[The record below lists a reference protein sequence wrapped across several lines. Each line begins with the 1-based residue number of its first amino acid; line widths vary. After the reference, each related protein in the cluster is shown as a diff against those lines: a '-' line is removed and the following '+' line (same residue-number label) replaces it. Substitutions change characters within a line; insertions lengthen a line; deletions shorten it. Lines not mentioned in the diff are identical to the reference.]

1 MRIKSM
7 RMVAG
12 LLAIV
17 LSSGDAVAQNKVT
30 IAIGGSSCLCY
41 LPAVLA
47 RQLGE
52 YDRAG
57 VSVDMVDLRGGSD
70 TLTAVLSGSADVV
83 TGYFDHCVELAAKK
97 QALQSFVVFD
107 RYPGEVVVVSP
118 VHSTEIKSL
127 SDLAGKKVGVTA
139 PGSTSDFF
147 LKFLLKKSGVDP
159 ATVSIIGIGVGAT
172 ALAAMEQGQIDA
184 AVMLDPSVTYLQ
196 GKHSDLRVLA
206 DTRSERDARS
216 VFGADYPGGAFY
228 STAAWIGSHE
238 KEAQA
243 LTDAIA
249 RTLAWIHSHSP
260 EEIMAKMPRDLIGK
274 DRELYLSALKNTIP
288 MFSETGRMDPKGA
301 EAVLSVF
308 SESSPIVAQAH
319 IDVSKTYTNR
329 FVDHAGVVGAPVTK

>member
-1 MRIKSM
+1 M
-7 RMVAG
+7 RMKLTRMILSLV
-12 LLAIV
+12 AIV
-17 LSSGDAVAQNKVT
+17 LSSGAAIAQSKIT

-57 VSVDMVDLRGGSD
+57 VSVDLVNLRGGSD
-70 TLTAVLSGSADVV
+70 TLTAVLSGSADVA
-83 TGYFDHCVELAAKK
+83 TGYFDHCVEIAAKK

-118 VHSTEIKSL
+118 AHSAEIGSF
-127 SDLAGKKVGVTA
+127 SDLAGKTVGVTA

-159 ATVSIIGIGVGAT
+159 ASVSVVGIGVGAT
-172 ALAAMEQGQIDA
+172 AVAAMEQGQVDA
-184 AVMLDPSVTYLQ
+184 AVMVDPSATYLQ
-196 GKHSDLRVLA
+196 GKHSDLKVLT

-216 VFGADYPGGAFY
+216 VFGADYPGGALY

-238 KEAQA
+238 REAQA
-243 LTDAIA
+243 LTDAIV

-260 EEIMAKMPRDLIGK
+260 EEIMAKMPSDLVGK
-274 DRELYLSALKNTIP
+274 DRGLYLSALKNTIA

-301 EAVLSVF
+301 EVVLSVF
-308 SESSPIVAQAH
+308 SESSPIVAQAR
-319 IDVSKTYTNR
+319 IDISKTYTNK
-329 FVDHAGVVGAPVTK
+329 FVDHVEAGRAPVAK

>member
-1 MRIKSM
+1 MKSM
-7 RMVAG
+7 RMVAA
-12 LLAIV
+12 LVAIV
-17 LSSGDAVAQNKVT
+17 LPSGHAVAQDKVT

-47 RQLGE
+47 QQLGE

-83 TGYFDHCVELAAKK
+83 TGYFDHCVELAARK

-118 VHSTEIKSL
+118 AHSAEIKSL

-159 ATVSIIGIGVGAT
+159 ATVSVIGIGVGAT
-172 ALAAMEQGQIDA
+172 AVAAMEQGQIDA

-206 DTRSERDARS
+206 DTRSERDAGA
-216 VFGADYPGGAFY
+216 VFGADYPGGALY
-228 STAAWIGSHE
+228 STAAWIGSHQ

-243 LTDAIA
+243 LTDAIV

-260 EEIMAKMPRDLIGK
+260 EEIMAKMPSDLIGK
-274 DRELYLSALKNTIP
+274 DRELYLAALKNTIP

-301 EAVLSVF
+301 EVVLSVF
-308 SESSPIVAQAH
+308 SESSPTVAQAR

-329 FVDHAGVVGAPVTK
+329 FVDHAGVVGAPATK